1 MCHVFIKNLINP
13 EQAQIVPGFLWE
25 VKAGGLVRE
34 EIGVARNR
42 RDRAGNE

>member
-25 VKAGGLVRE
+25 VKAGGLVKAG
-34 EIGVARNR
+34 GVARNR